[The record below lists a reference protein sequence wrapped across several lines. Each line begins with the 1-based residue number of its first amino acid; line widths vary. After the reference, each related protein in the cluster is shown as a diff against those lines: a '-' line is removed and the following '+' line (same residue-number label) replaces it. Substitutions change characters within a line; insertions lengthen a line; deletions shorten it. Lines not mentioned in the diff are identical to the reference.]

1 MSPGEQQDARESD
14 EPPPS
19 ADQAGRDDLDAP
31 SGGGGGGKGREKSK
45 KRDELDAE
53 RNVGG

>member
-1 MSPGEQQDARESD
+1 MSPAEQQDARESD